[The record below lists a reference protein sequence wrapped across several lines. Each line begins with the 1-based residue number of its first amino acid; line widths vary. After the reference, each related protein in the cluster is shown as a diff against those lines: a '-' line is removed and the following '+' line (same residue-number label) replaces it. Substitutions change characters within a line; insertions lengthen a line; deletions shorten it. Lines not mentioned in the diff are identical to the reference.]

1 MKISFIE
8 TGSAEE
14 AFFKEE
20 LSDHEIEFCSA
31 IEDCAA
37 DTEALSIFIDSKID
51 AGFLARH
58 PNARLIVTR
67 STTHEHIHLAACAR
81 RGVIVCNVGGTYG
94 DNTVPEHIFALM
106 LAICRKLRVA
116 MEVGSQRR
124 FSYEALRG
132 IELHG
137 KTLGVVGTGRIGRQV
152 LRLAKAFGMETIGC
166 DSHPDPEAAES
177 LGFRYVT
184 FSRMLRLAD
193 FISINVPLTPS
204 TFHLFNRDTFARCR
218 RGLILINTAR
228 GPVIDSDALIDALES
243 GVVAGAGLDVLEDER
258 VMRKKAAYILAEQ
271 IVERLHDSF
280 AAIEPLA
287 SDPRRISEVRS
298 IMHNNT
304 LLQHPNVIATPH
316 VAFNSF
322 EAIARINQTT
332 VENIHAFLAGNPQN
346 LVGPRPAA
354 RSAPR
359 ATHRKPQTLCT

>member
-1 MKISFIE
+1 MKISFTE
-8 TGSAEE
+8 TGSTEE
-14 AFFKEE
+14 EFFKEE
-20 LSDHEIEFCSA
+20 LGDHEIEFCGA
-31 IEDCAA
+31 AEDCAP

-58 PNARLIVTR
+58 PNVRLIVTR
-67 STTHEHIHLAACAR
+67 STTLEHIHLAACAR
-81 RGVIVCNVGGTYG
+81 RGITVCNVGATYG

-106 LAICRKLRVA
+106 LAICRRLRSA
-116 MEVGSQRR
+116 MEVGAQRS
-124 FSYEALRG
+124 FSYEASRG

-152 LRLAKAFGMETIGC
+152 LRLAKAFGMQTVGC
-166 DSHPDPEAAES
+166 DSHPDPEAAAS
-177 LGFRYVT
+177 IGFRYVT

-228 GPVIDSDALIDALES
+228 GPVIDSVALIDALES

-258 VMRKKAAYILAEQ
+258 VMRKKASHILADQ

-287 SDPRRISEVRS
+287 SDPRRVSEVRS

-316 VAFNSF
+316 IAFNSF
-322 EAIARINQTT
+322 EAIARINRTT
-332 VENIHAFLAGNPQN
+332 VDNILAFLAGAPQN
-346 LVGPRPAA
+346 MVGSKPVTPPAA
-354 RSAPR
+354 R
-359 ATHRKPQTLCT
+359 TNHRKHQTLCT